1 MTPLLLHDLLA
12 ALESVYQYG
21 EDTLSGRADGG
32 LDDRAWQRAAVIE
45 MTRRARIALDGAKD
59 FAGDERVGLFSTQR
73 LLLHD
78 LLYALVLLRTGRPD
92 AARDLLER
100 VIRENGGAVPTGPA
114 IEFKTSAPQPK
125 APLWMRPGS

>member
-1 MTPLLLHDLLA
+1 MSPLLLHDLLA

-78 LLYALVLLRTGRPD
+78 LLYALALLHSGRAHD
-92 AARDLLER
+92 AAEALAEAIR
-100 VIRENGGAVPTGPA
+100 VHGKVPLDAEKKPV
-114 IEFKTSAPQPK
+114 
-125 APLWMRPGS
+125 WMGRRT